1 MDLKTEITV
10 LTALSTALFVV
21 GTLFILFFGATLA
34 TVGLVL
40 IVASVLVLFVDVADV
55 IGNWEQV
62 VKE

>member
-1 MDLKTEITV
+1 MDLNAELTV
-10 LTALSTALFVV
+10 LTALSTVLFAA

-34 TVGLVL
+34 TVGIVL

-62 VKE
+62 AKE